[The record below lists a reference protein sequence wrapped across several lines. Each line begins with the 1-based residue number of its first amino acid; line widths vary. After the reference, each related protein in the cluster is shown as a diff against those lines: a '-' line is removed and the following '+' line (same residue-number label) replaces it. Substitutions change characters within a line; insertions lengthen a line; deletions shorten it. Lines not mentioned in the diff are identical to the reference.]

1 MYWVMNSKDDVIAIC
16 SRQQD
21 AAAFLDSNLDKDKYR
36 IVGEPNERDNHLS
49 TVRTGRSD

>member
-1 MYWVMNSKDDVIAIC
+1 MYWVMNSKDDVIAVC

-21 AAAFLDSNLDKDKYR
+21 AAAFLATNLDKDKYR

-49 TVRTGRSD
+49 TVRTGGSN